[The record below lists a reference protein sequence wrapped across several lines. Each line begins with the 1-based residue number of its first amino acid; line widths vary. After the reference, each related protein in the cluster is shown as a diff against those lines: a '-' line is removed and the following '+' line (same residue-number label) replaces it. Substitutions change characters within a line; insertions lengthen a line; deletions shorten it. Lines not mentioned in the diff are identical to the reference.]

1 MADFPRMGCAC
12 FRPFIYSRLWLT
24 RRSVKE
30 RNLEIMRQTSLVG
43 LCISYAGAGS
53 TSTISAQQ
61 RGRIIHIAR
70 LLTRTVG
77 TLQYIG
83 VGYHDGNSGMYA
95 SDCLWFRVTGRDA
108 ETTNPVTLLE
118 QLPSVDGELRREM
131 LLNTQRDE

>member
-1 MADFPRMGCAC
+1 MDVRTGGCAAHDV
-12 FRPFIYSRLWLT
+12 LG
-24 RRSVKE
+24 V
-30 RNLEIMRQTSLVG
+30 
-43 LCISYAGAGS
+43 
-53 TSTISAQQ
+53 
-61 RGRIIHIAR
+61 RGQCHHRALR
-70 LLTRTVG
+70 LLVPEHVGDDMSVRYGGHRREAIVLRLPQVDLVAELLYRTVG

-131 LLNTQRDE
+131 LLDTQRDE

>member
-1 MADFPRMGCAC
+1 
-12 FRPFIYSRLWLT
+12 
-24 RRSVKE
+24 
-30 RNLEIMRQTSLVG
+30 MRQTSLVG

-118 QLPSVDGELRREM
+118 QLPSVEGELRREK
-131 LLNTQRDE
+131 LLNTQLDE